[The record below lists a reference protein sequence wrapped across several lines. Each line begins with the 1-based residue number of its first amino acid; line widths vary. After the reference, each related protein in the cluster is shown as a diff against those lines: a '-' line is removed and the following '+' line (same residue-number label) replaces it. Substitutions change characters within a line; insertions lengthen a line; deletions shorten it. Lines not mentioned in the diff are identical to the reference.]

1 MHFKAKYG
9 LVSASLLLAGT
20 IGGLAFYTSHQQPVA
35 NAASTQHGDYDGWE
49 SNLATN
55 FTAKDLS
62 TGKAMDVTL
71 PDHVNQTIFQNLRKE
86 AIANGFKDD
95 MTDDQLYQQSV
106 KFIKKNLQNP
116 TEATIKDSLKWN
128 QDAYGFLAP
137 KGYKLI
143 DIEDGDTLLLAPA
156 DQYDKY
162 IQQSVDAQMAKL
174 KKNPISD
181 DEVDANA
188 KAFAVGIKYVL
199 DQGKQAGDSK
209 LNNDANDKQE
219 TSKGAIDDSDKTF
232 DAPTT
237 NASEQGAAEENDDDD
252 DAKESNEPV
261 ANSNS
266 STPTPSSAS
275 GSEDG
280 ATYASNGPSATSPSS
295 DDSTPEEQAAQTAQ
309 APQNQTL
316 PQTSGQQHSA
326 WGYVLISLAGLP
338 TMLLPKF
345 FL

>member
-62 TGKAMDVTL
+62 TGKAMNVTL

-106 KFIKKNLQNP
+106 NFIKKNLQNP

-237 NASEQGAAEENDDDD
+237 NASEQGAADDDD

-280 ATYASNGPSATSPSS
+280 ATYASNGPSETSPSN

-326 WGYVLISLAGLP
+326 WGYALISLAGLP

>member
-20 IGGLAFYTSHQQPVA
+20 IGGLAFYTSHHQPVA
-35 NAASTQHGDYDGWE
+35 NAASAQHGDYDGWE

-106 KFIKKNLQNP
+106 NFIKKNLQNP

-156 DQYDKY
+156 NQYDKY

-209 LNNDANDKQE
+209 LNNDANEKQG

-237 NASEQGAAEENDDDD
+237 NASEQGAAEDDD

-280 ATYASNGPSATSPSS
+280 ATYASNGPSETSPSN

-326 WGYVLISLAGLP
+326 WGYALISLAGLP
-338 TMLLPKF
+338 AMLLPKF

>member
-1 MHFKAKYG
+1 
-9 LVSASLLLAGT
+9 
-20 IGGLAFYTSHQQPVA
+20 
-35 NAASTQHGDYDGWE
+35 
-49 SNLATN
+49 
-55 FTAKDLS
+55 
-62 TGKAMDVTL
+62 MDVTL
-71 PDHVNQTIFQNLRKE
+71 PDHVNQTIFQNLRRE

-252 DAKESNEPV
+252 DTKESNEPV

-280 ATYASNGPSATSPSS
+280 ATYASDGPSETSPSN
-295 DDSTPEEQAAQTAQ
+295 DGSTPEEQAAQTAQ

-326 WGYVLISLAGLP
+326 WGYALISLAGLP